1 MHGFHMTLTY
11 QVFHVVSNLF
21 PYDVHS
27 FFPDFPEVF
36 QRFSPNSHPTGDQ
49 MPRWPRRAAARP
61 RLAAAGLLLLRWA
74 VLEDV
79 GSCILQTMEN
89 GL

>member
-36 QRFSPNSHPTGDQ
+36 QRFSPNSHPTGD
-49 MPRWPRRAAARP
+49 
-61 RLAAAGLLLLRWA
+61 LAAAGLLLLRWA